1 MFPMS
6 ARLRRLFYD
15 LRTEGAGAGREAA
28 AIGVGVFIG
37 CLPFFGF
44 HLLLCWVSGWLLRL
58 NRLKMYLA
66 ANISNPLFATTLVF
80 VELQLGAW
88 LRRGA
93 FHELTLETAR
103 TTELSVFGLDMLMGS
118 LLVGGSLGLIISAT
132 TYATLRGST
141 TDAAF
146 LDLVREA
153 SDRYTLTSI
162 TAWEFARGKLR
173 RDPLYRAAVCG
184 GLLPSGGTLVDI
196 GCGQGLTLALLAD
209 ASRRVRAGMW
219 PRSWH
224 DAPQYARMIGVES
237 RKHVAD
243 LARRALGADAEIIHG
258 DARTVA
264 PAHCRVVLCFDVLH
278 LMPGS
283 DQEAVIAA
291 AADALEPGGV
301 MLVRE
306 ADASAGWRFAAVRF
320 ANRLKALAFGA
331 WRQREYF
338 RTLDEWVACFE
349 SHGLYAEVRPMSD
362 GTPFA
367 NVLFRLTRRSPVTA
381 RESGSNRPPAPA
393 V

>member
-1 MFPMS
+1 MP
-6 ARLRRLFYD
+6 ARVRRLFYE
-15 LRTEGAGAGREAA
+15 LRTEGGGAGREAA
-28 AIGVGVFIG
+28 AVGVGVFIG

-44 HLLLCWVSGWLLRL
+44 HFLLCWFSGWLLRL

-66 ANISNPLFATTLVF
+66 ANISNPLFATTLLF

-103 TTELSVFGLDMLMGS
+103 TTALSVFGLDTLTGS
-118 LLVGGSLGLIISAT
+118 LLLGGALGLALSGA
-132 TYATLRGST
+132 TYATLRGSAA
-141 TDAAF
+141 DAAF

-153 SDRYTLTSI
+153 ADRYTLSSI

-173 RDPLYRAAVCG
+173 RDPLYRAAVCD

-196 GCGQGLTLALLAD
+196 GCGQGLTLAVLAE
-209 ASRRVRAGMW
+209 ASRRARAGMW
-219 PRSWH
+219 PHSWR
-224 DAPQYARMIGVES
+224 DPPQYARMIGVET

-243 LARRALGADAEIIHG
+243 LARLALGGDAEIIHG
-258 DARTVA
+258 DARIVT
-264 PAHCRVVLCFDVLH
+264 PARCRAVLCFDVLH
-278 LMPGS
+278 LMPRS
-283 DQEAVIAA
+283 DQETVIAA
-291 AADALEPGGV
+291 AAAALEPGGV

-306 ADASAGWRFAAVRF
+306 ADAAAGWRFAAVRF
-320 ANRLKALAFGA
+320 GNRLKALAFGA

-338 RTLDEWVACFE
+338 RTIDEWLACFNR
-349 SHGLYAEVRPMSD
+349 HGLHAEVRPMSD

-367 NVLFRLTRRSPVTA
+367 NVLFLVSRPDPLTGPVSDST
-381 RESGSNRPPAPA
+381 GPTGPA